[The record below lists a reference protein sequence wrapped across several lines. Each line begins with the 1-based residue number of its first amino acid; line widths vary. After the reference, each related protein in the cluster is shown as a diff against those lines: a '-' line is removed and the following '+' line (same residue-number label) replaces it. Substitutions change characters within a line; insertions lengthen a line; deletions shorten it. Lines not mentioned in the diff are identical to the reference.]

1 MNTYLVLTIISDD
14 KPGVVET
21 LSQTIAEHHGN
32 WLESRLTHLAG
43 KFAGILR
50 VNVDQANQA
59 PLQAALLALDSQG
72 IQAVVTQATES
83 QTDGNQADPNQTIR
97 FSLVGAD
104 RQGIVKEI
112 AQAFSSHSI
121 NVDELDTS
129 CSSMPWSGEPM
140 FTAQGLLS
148 IPANVDVDEL
158 SDQLDEIADE
168 LGVDIELE
176 TVTTEPS
183 E

>member
-21 LSQTIAEHHGN
+21 LSQTVADHQGN
-32 WLESRLTHLAG
+32 WMESRLTHLAG

-50 VNVDQANQA
+50 VNIDQAQKASLEQA
-59 PLQAALLALDSQG
+59 LAALSAQG
-72 IQAVVTQATES
+72 IQVVVTEGEGEAAQANSETT
-83 QTDGNQADPNQTIR
+83 QVIR
-97 FSLVGAD
+97 FSLMGSD

-112 AQAFSSHSI
+112 AQAFSSHKI
-121 NVDELDTS
+121 NVDELDTH

-148 IPANVDVDEL
+148 VPASVDIDEL
-158 SDQLDEIADE
+158 SEQLDEIADE
-168 LGVDIELE
+168 LGVDFELE
-176 TVTTEPS
+176 AVSAEA
-183 E
+183 

>member
-1 MNTYLVLTIISDD
+1 MNSYLVLTIISDD

-59 PLQAALLALDSQG
+59 PLQAALIALDSQG
-72 IQAVVTQATES
+72 IQVVVTQA
-83 QTDGNQADPNQTIR
+83 DDNQTGSDQTSTQAIR

>member
-72 IQAVVTQATES
+72 IQVVVTQAE
-83 QTDGNQADPNQTIR
+83 DNQTGSDQTSTQAKR

>member
-1 MNTYLVLTIISDD
+1 MNSYLVLTIISDD

-72 IQAVVTQATES
+72 IQVVVTQA
-83 QTDGNQADPNQTIR
+83 DDNQTGSDQTSTQAIR